1 VNFLPAPSSW
11 EVCGVIVRVLT
22 WASDEILEHF
32 KQSMCKIHFWI
43 AVDQS
48 TIHVECGRWEEARRS
63 IPAGGGFW
71 MPSLAPLL
79 DWLRGDFGASDFFC
93 LGKSGS
99 GCTSPGGRTLLRV
112 GALHECARLEQNAS
126 DKLPQA
132 GSRTFSGKTRP

>member
-11 EVCGVIVRVLT
+11 EVCGVFVRVLT

-32 KQSMCKIHFWI
+32 KQSLCKIHFWI

-93 LGKSGS
+93 LGKVWKWVHLSWWKDATAGWGS
-99 GCTSPGGRTLLRV
+99 SRVCAPRTER
-112 GALHECARLEQNAS
+112 ER
-126 DKLPQA
+126 QA
-132 GSRTFSGKTRP
+132 P